1 MRRQEE
7 LRIILECFAQEPR
20 FKKGKVCENC
30 EGDKDIALCV
40 FCRGYRLADI
50 YVYLRTDEK
59 FRDKVEKALKD
70 AEKVEQCMIGIYKIT
85 NTANGKVYIGQT
97 NDIERRR
104 NQHFSAL
111 QSGHHENKD
120 MQQDFN
126 R

>member
-30 EGDKDIALCV
+30 EGDKDVALCV

-70 AEKVEQCMIGIYKIT
+70 AEKVE
-85 NTANGKVYIGQT
+85 
-97 NDIERRR
+97 
-104 NQHFSAL
+104 
-111 QSGHHENKD
+111 
-120 MQQDFN
+120 
-126 R
+126 